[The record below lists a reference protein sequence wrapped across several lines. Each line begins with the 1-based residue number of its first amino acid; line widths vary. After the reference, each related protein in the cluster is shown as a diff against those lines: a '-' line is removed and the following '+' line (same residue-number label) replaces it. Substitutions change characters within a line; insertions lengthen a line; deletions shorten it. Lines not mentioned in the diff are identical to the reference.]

1 MPQPLSFRIQF
12 KDSLIVRPYPQVTVT
27 ILVDGHYT
35 SLSDGIIINGPVAII
50 LKRILLLGHQYNTF
64 LKQSYPQVLVPVFHD
79 SVYLSFRKIQRC
91 GIDTII
97 LYLPGHPVVSLQSL
111 TVGTYQQ
118 TVVHQRQTIDGQF
131 LATRIGNRN
140 KAVLLTIITGQAMLL
155 STDEQIPVLIFTNSR
170 HIVIINHR
178 ISEHT
183 DFLRSGQIA
192 NQSMP
197 FRTNPDIII
206 RIFV

>member
-1 MPQPLSFRIQF
+1 M
-12 KDSLIVRPYPQVTVT
+12 TVT
-27 ILVDGHYT
+27 ILIDGHYT

-50 LKRILLLGHQYNTF
+50 LKRILLLGHQYNAF

-91 GIDTII
+91 GIDAII

-111 TVGTYQQ
+111 TVGAYQQ
-118 TVVHQRQTIDGQF
+118 TVVHQRQTINGQF

-155 STDEQIPVLIFTNSR
+155 SSDKQISILIFTNS
-170 HIVIINHR
+170 
-178 ISEHT
+178 
-183 DFLRSGQIA
+183 
-192 NQSMP
+192 
-197 FRTNPDIII
+197 
-206 RIFV
+206 